1 MENNFSRLV
10 EETFGSALYGSFQ
23 ILGYYRKTECFYHG
37 KCISFCL
44 EIAEWF
50 PYNIEDSL
58 KLYVK
63 GNCFR

>member
-1 MENNFSRLV
+1 ML
-10 EETFGSALYGSFQ
+10 GSALYGSFQ
-23 ILGYYRKTECFYHG
+23 ILGYYRKTECFYHE